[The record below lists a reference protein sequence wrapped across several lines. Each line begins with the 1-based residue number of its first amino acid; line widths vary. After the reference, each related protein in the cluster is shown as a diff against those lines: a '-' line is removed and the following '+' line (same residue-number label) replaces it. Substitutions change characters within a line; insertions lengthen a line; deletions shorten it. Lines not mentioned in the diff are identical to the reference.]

1 MDWISSSKEIEQR
14 YIINPHN
21 WLYLP
26 SKYMEYHQAEIGS
39 WRAWIVIDK
48 FYARTQDI
56 FSWAHSDSL
65 TTIQSFLS
73 TISIDQA
80 IKLRVRKILDP
91 KNGTQRAEFTVKEK
105 TNHPEFKIY
114 QEHNIDID
122 PALAI
127 NLIRH
132 IALEHKVTD
141 EHSEHGVRKL
151 RYNIPGPD
159 GKIWDID
166 ALQWLNAWLHIG
178 EIEVNSVD
186 TTIALPKWAVMRVNG
201 IPEFRFLG
209 TKELQKIPWSKL
221 TQEDRKLYLKVIGS
235 KMI

>member
-26 SKYMEYHQAEIGS
+26 QRYLEYHQAEIGS
-39 WRAWIVIDK
+39 WKAWIVIDK
-48 FYARTQDI
+48 FYSRTQDI
-56 FSWAHSDSL
+56 FSTIHTDSL
-65 TTIQSFLS
+65 RTIQSLLS
-73 TISIDQA
+73 SISIDQS
-80 IKLRVRKILDP
+80 IKLRIRKILDP
-91 KNGTQRAEFTVKEK
+91 KNWTERAEFTVKEK

-114 QEHNIDID
+114 QEHNINID
-122 PALAI
+122 TGLAI

-132 IALEHKVTD
+132 IALEHKITD
-141 EHSEHGVRKL
+141 GNSEHGVRKF

-166 ALQWLNAWLHIG
+166 ALQGLNAWLYVG
-178 EIEVNSVD
+178 EIEVNSLD
-186 TTIALPKWAVMRVNG
+186 TIIVPPKWAVMRVNG
-201 IPEFRFLG
+201 NPEFRFLG

-221 TQEDRKLYLKVIGS
+221 SQETRKLYLRVVGWK
-235 KMI
+235 